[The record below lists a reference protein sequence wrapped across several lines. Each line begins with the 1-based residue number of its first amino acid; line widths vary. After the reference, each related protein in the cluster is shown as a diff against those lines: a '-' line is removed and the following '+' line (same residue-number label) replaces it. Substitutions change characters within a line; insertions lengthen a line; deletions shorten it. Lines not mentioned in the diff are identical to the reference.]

1 MGSRGRWLTLTAS
14 IIASL
19 CVGFGYAWS
28 VLMKPLSAAHGW
40 SAPQVALSFTV
51 IFVIGAVAAL
61 TSGKALQYVQPRTL
75 LLIGGGIFGAGLAGV
90 GSASSLG
97 ALYGF
102 GLLVGFGL
110 GTVCPG
116 ATMSNGI
123 RLFPDRRGLASG
135 LLIAGYGMGAVVW
148 APVAVFLIGQYGLTW
163 TLRLLGAAF
172 FVAIAVCSFFVRTA
186 PREADSAD
194 GPERAGETAAGPGR
208 ESDWRA
214 MLRRRTFYALAA
226 LFVLGTLAG
235 NLVVG
240 LASPIA
246 QGTLGI
252 SPEAAGAVASI
263 LALGLVAGKLAWGLV
278 SDRLGRFPVFAVM
291 FALGAA
297 ALFLLASATGYATL
311 VTGITTVGFC
321 YGGFLA
327 LIGPTTADTFGP
339 RHLPINYG
347 IMFLTVAVSAVLGPR
362 LGAAIQEAQGSY
374 ATAFVIAAFINA
386 AGLALATVLMA
397 LRRRRSDTTH
407 EALDEHP
414 TPGSQN
420 ESSA

>member
-1 MGSRGRWLTLTAS
+1 MSGGRWLTLTAS
-14 IIASL
+14 ILASL

-61 TSGKALQYVQPRTL
+61 TSGKALQYLEPRTL
-75 LLIGGGIFGAGLAGV
+75 LLIGGAVFGAGLAGV

-97 ALYGF
+97 ALYGYA
-102 GLLVGFGL
+102 LLVGFGL

-116 ATMSNGI
+116 ATMSNSI

-163 TLRLLGAAF
+163 TLRLLGVAF
-172 FVAIAVCSFFVRTA
+172 FAAVAVCSLFVRTA
-186 PREADSAD
+186 PREAASPGEPA
-194 GPERAGETAAGPGR
+194 RASETARTGCGR

-214 MLRRRTFYALAA
+214 MLRTRTFYALAA
-226 LFVLGTLAG
+226 LFVMGTLAG

-240 LASPIA
+240 LAAPIA

-252 SPEAAGAVASI
+252 SPEAAGAVVSI
-263 LALGLVAGKLAWGLV
+263 LALGLVAGKLAWGWV

-291 FALGAA
+291 FALGGA
-297 ALFLLASATGYATL
+297 ALLLLASASSYATL
-311 VTGITTVGFC
+311 VTDITTVGFC

-327 LIGPTTADTFGP
+327 LIGPTTADAFGP

-362 LGAAIQEAQGSY
+362 LGAVIEETRGSY
-374 ATAFVIAAFINA
+374 ATAFVIAAVINA
-386 AGLALATVLMA
+386 AGLTLAAILVA
-397 LRRRRSDTTH
+397 SRRRRLAARRDTCDDGRPPNSWSD
-407 EALDEHP
+407 L
-414 TPGSQN
+414 SL
-420 ESSA
+420 